1 MKNQKA
7 FPSVEKME
15 SLQLHHSQSK
25 NDNNFVNVKD
35 LIENK
40 YETKKQKQT
49 GVESIGRN
57 NGWTA
62 NTEYTKQIDNTN
74 QLLNIQ
80 DNMELDEYIEDQDLR
95 MKKHHLLLDDY
106 AS

>member
-1 MKNQKA
+1 
-7 FPSVEKME
+7 ME

-62 NTEYTKQIDNTN
+62 NTEYTK
-74 QLLNIQ
+74 
-80 DNMELDEYIEDQDLR
+80 
-95 MKKHHLLLDDY
+95 
-106 AS
+106 